1 VVVQFFCETVTQM
14 ARRQFVSGSP
24 LRTLSL
30 LLAGQPAEVFAAAS
44 LQSGSPMGGGGGG
57 SAQSQVSDQYLST
70 LKRQSYF

>member
-1 VVVQFFCETVTQM
+1 
-14 ARRQFVSGSP
+14 
-24 LRTLSL
+24 
-30 LLAGQPAEVFAAAS
+30 